1 MIKTRISAPRLRA
14 NLVSRPRLLHLLDR
28 GTTRALT
35 LICAPAGYG
44 KTTLILEWIA
54 SLEKTGAAALSWLS
68 LDPGDNDPS
77 LFLSY
82 LVATL
87 ENENPQLGGEARA
100 MLSAFPPPPFQSVL
114 GALINDLLAAD
125 LPIRLVLDDYQY
137 ISNPVIHEGMA
148 FFLERIPAGVHLII
162 ATRSDPPLL
171 LARLRARDQLVEVRA
186 DALRFT
192 PDEVTEFLNRA
203 MGLSLSY
210 EDISALETRTE
221 GWIAGLQMAAL
232 SMQGRTDVSGFI
244 QAFSGSHR
252 YILDY
257 LAEEA
262 LNRQPAEVQQFLSW
276 TSILDRMSAPLC
288 DAVLGDAKEPAR
300 EMLAYLDQANLF
312 LIALDDIRCWY
323 RYHHLF
329 ADLLRAR
336 LKQSQP
342 GLALTLHLRASEWFE
357 QNGFAVEA
365 VQHSLSA
372 LDYERAADLIERGG
386 PGAWSSGDPSL
397 LMLMDRLP
405 APVLHTRPK
414 LCIYQAWMLAAQGQS
429 QNTLPLLEDLK
440 QQISSGED
448 TPERRW
454 MLAFIDLL
462 GAYSAPQAGEQSQA
476 TLTRLRLTGTHPQP
490 GSWTAQYRR
499 LPVCHPA
506 QPAGILRARR
516 RNLAPLHRPGPCG
529 PWDHRGF
536 AGGPVAGPHP
546 DDAGPPGRSGQPVPE
561 ISRAAAREKETH
573 PSPPPAA

>member
-1 MIKTRISAPRLRA
+1 
-14 NLVSRPRLLHLLDR
+14 
-28 GTTRALT
+28 
-35 LICAPAGYG
+35 
-44 KTTLILEWIA
+44 
-54 SLEKTGAAALSWLS
+54 
-68 LDPGDNDPS
+68 
-77 LFLSY
+77 
-82 LVATL
+82 
-87 ENENPQLGGEARA
+87 
-100 MLSAFPPPPFQSVL
+100 MLSAFPPPPVQSVL

-462 GAYSAPQAGEQSQA
+462 GAYSAHQAGEQSQVPLPDYDVLDLIPSQDLGLRNTA
-476 TLTRLRLTGTHPQP
+476 DYLYAILLNRL
-490 GSWTAQYRR
+490 GSFE
-499 LPVCHPA
+499 
-506 QPAGILRARR
+506 RA
-516 RNLAPLHRPGPCG
+516 A
-529 PWDHRGF
+529 
-536 AGGPVAGPHP
+536 
-546 DDAGPPGRSGQPVPE
+546 E
-561 ISRAAAREKETH
+561 ISRRCIDRDLAAHGTIAVSLVVPLLARILMMQGRLGE
-573 PSPPPAA
+573 AANLCLKYLEPLPGRKKPIPRHRRQPEYRPGRGAV